1 MTRLSPRPSRP
12 SRPCAS
18 RPCAARRVPASPR
31 VVAARSPPPPR
42 APRAPPP
49 ARRARARSVA
59 RRAHVRA
66 HRRALRVVRERDSV
80 PGEKEPPVASGSLH
94 LPSRRRRLAREPG
107 ARFPRRVRRA
117 RRFRRRRSIVL
128 RREDADGH
136 PKRREPPVHE
146 PRRHRRDGGVRV
158 APQAR
163 DLRANLRPAKHLEV
177 DVLRP
182 ELAKRVE
189 NLRERRVRP
198 LPLLLR
204 PGARTRGGAF
214 ARLRVLIQAP
224 LHALHLRRRVRV
236 HRLADVRQRRSSR
249 RRPPKLAPL
258 RRQNRSRG
266 LVLATEVVALEVRRV
281 APTLRVRRAQRVEL
295 DAATGAGAG
304 DERSPGT
311 RDAAGA
317 MMRGVPAA
325 ARGGS
330 SEARAAGRAAADL
343 DRAADERVAAEP
355 AAAERA
361 LLRGVRAHAAAA
373 RVPEPPV
380 DADEVRARE
389 RRHPG
394 FEARLDAV
402 RVMAVADVALL
413 ADHRGVRR
421 AGVVDEEEA
430 NAAPAVGVRELLLRV
445 VRVEGEG
452 GRRIGGRGAGGMNL
466 MVARRVLRME
476 RRRVVGGGGL
486 GGGGIHGARSIRIR
500 GGARGDAALD
510 ALTRDALGDDAV
522 EPLLDLAA
530 VARGERAVVREVG
543 RVAVRALLPE
553 RAEDLRA
560 VPAAGEVEPGRP
572 ARLRLAVAHVK
583 RVHVLGDGLLG
594 RLRGGGFRHRFEA
607 QARDARPNEDR
618 GMRAR
623 RSARRARG
631 GVRRA
636 VGVRREVGSADDETT
651 VARAECAHVRAAC
664 VARRRVRAAARE
676 NRPPL
681 LSELRREKSRPVDRR
696 QQLRCRD
703 SPVVVVR
710 SDRGATRSI
719 VPRSSSPPRRRPM

>member
-1 MTRLSPRPSRP
+1 MSAIACLLAFGLSTAPWSSFSSAIFRAKSLSPALALASRTRPASHACATPAETSAVARRSCDVLHDANRSRCAVKKSDIFRDAGRP
-12 SRPCAS
+12 ALAAAAAAAARDACEGPRAAGAAADARARAPPGGAPCAPPRAPPPPAPPAPPGLFCLKGSVALQCGHTRVGDPTTPRHSVQSFRPLPSGVPGWCGVYVGVCFLAPPEDGGATVDAPWWPIAPERAGVPGNGPAPAAAAAAWRLFPDPPPLVAPPGEEAACFEALSASLASFSALRFSALRRSARS
-18 RPCAARRVPASPR
+18 RFPR

-42 APRAPPP
+42 APRAPP

-80 PGEKEPPVASGSLH
+80 PGEKPPVASGSLH
-94 LPSRRRRLAREPG
+94 LPARRRRLAREPG

-163 DLRANLRPAKHLEV
+163 DLRANLRPAQHLEV

-214 ARLRVLIQAP
+214 ARLRVLVEAP

-281 APTLRVRRAQRVEL
+281 APTLRVRRAQGVEL
-295 DAATGAGAG
+295 DAATGAGAGAG

-325 ARGGS
+325 G
-330 SEARAAGRAAADL
+330 EED
-343 DRAADERVAAEP
+343 
-355 AAAERA
+355 
-361 LLRGVRAHAAAA
+361 
-373 RVPEPPV
+373 PP
-380 DADEVRARE
+380 
-389 RRHPG
+389 
-394 FEARLDAV
+394 
-402 RVMAVADVALL
+402 
-413 ADHRGVRR
+413 
-421 AGVVDEEEA
+421 
-430 NAAPAVGVRELLLRV
+430 
-445 VRVEGEG
+445 
-452 GRRIGGRGAGGMNL
+452 
-466 MVARRVLRME
+466 
-476 RRRVVGGGGL
+476 
-486 GGGGIHGARSIRIR
+486 
-500 GGARGDAALD
+500 
-510 ALTRDALGDDAV
+510 
-522 EPLLDLAA
+522 
-530 VARGERAVVREVG
+530 
-543 RVAVRALLPE
+543 
-553 RAEDLRA
+553 
-560 VPAAGEVEPGRP
+560 RP
-572 ARLRLAVAHVK
+572 A
-583 RVHVLGDGLLG
+583 
-594 RLRGGGFRHRFEA
+594 
-607 QARDARPNEDR
+607 
-618 GMRAR
+618 
-623 RSARRARG
+623 
-631 GVRRA
+631 
-636 VGVRREVGSADDETT
+636 
-651 VARAECAHVRAAC
+651 
-664 VARRRVRAAARE
+664 
-676 NRPPL
+676 PP
-681 LSELRREKSRPVDRR
+681 
-696 QQLRCRD
+696 
-703 SPVVVVR
+703 
-710 SDRGATRSI
+710 GA
-719 VPRSSSPPRRRPM
+719 PPPS